1 MAQPLERIT
10 HGAEKNATHSIIWL
24 HGLGADGNDFV
35 PILPLLD
42 LRPTTRITFPH
53 APVRPITLNYGMPMR
68 GWYDIKDLSFEQRDE
83 DLAGIEASAAQI
95 LAIAEEEE
103 QRGIPAE
110 NLLYAGFSQGGVLAL
125 YLGLRHPCAGILA
138 LSTYL
143 ADRDHTPPADC
154 AHCPPI
160 LQMHGTQ
167 DPIVPYT
174 VGKLSYNLLK
184 SKGYAPEWKEYP
196 MQHQVCPPQI
206 ADIAAWLKAQGF

>member
-1 MAQPLERIT
+1 M
-10 HGAEKNATHSIIWL
+10 
-24 HGLGADGNDFV
+24 
-35 PILPLLD
+35 
-42 LRPTTRITFPH
+42 
-53 APVRPITLNYGMPMR
+53 
-68 GWYDIKDLSFEQRDE
+68 SFEQRDE

-206 ADIAAWLKAQGF
+206 ADIAAWLHAQGF

>member
-1 MAQPLERIT
+1 
-10 HGAEKNATHSIIWL
+10 
-24 HGLGADGNDFV
+24 
-35 PILPLLD
+35 
-42 LRPTTRITFPH
+42 
-53 APVRPITLNYGMPMR
+53 MPMR

-83 DLAGIEASAAQI
+83 DLAGIEESAAQI
-95 LAIAEEEE
+95 LAIAKEEE